1 MSLKLYQI
9 NTTLNHPDCMAGLKK
24 MMDDEIFSFFRLDI
38 GNEEKIKRRR
48 LEFVAGTGYTL
59 ENIEKTDYIFC
70 PSALLFSK
78 RFVEKIGNLLRE
90 EMKFFSCRLV
100 CQDVSLEW
108 YAAKIILSIPIIDKE
123 ASTYRTLT
131 TTDPKVIEKWNEPG
145 QRIVMFD
152 TDDVIPDVLGNKNI
166 IDISTPEKAR
176 AAGLKRGRPYSNA
189 VSSKE
194 VLAEGRVPANK
205 LTITCPG

>member
-24 MMDDEIFSFFRLDI
+24 MMDDEIFSFFILDI

-100 CQDVSLEW
+100 CQDVSLE
-108 YAAKIILSIPIIDKE
+108 
-123 ASTYRTLT
+123 
-131 TTDPKVIEKWNEPG
+131 
-145 QRIVMFD
+145 
-152 TDDVIPDVLGNKNI
+152 
-166 IDISTPEKAR
+166 
-176 AAGLKRGRPYSNA
+176 
-189 VSSKE
+189 
-194 VLAEGRVPANK
+194 
-205 LTITCPG
+205 